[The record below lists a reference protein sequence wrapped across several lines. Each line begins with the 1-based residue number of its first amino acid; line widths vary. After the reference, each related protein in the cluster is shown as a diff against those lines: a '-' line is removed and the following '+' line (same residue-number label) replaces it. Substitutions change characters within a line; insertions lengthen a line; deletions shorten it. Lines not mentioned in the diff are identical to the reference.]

1 MQMPLTAP
9 AHHLLCSLMLSRST
23 PDVQSWEMNF
33 VMVLLLLTLQSF
45 QVCVLFSKLTVSVN
59 LVQVSVSAVYSES
72 MLQTDLEQTVIMLI
86 AKQ

>member
-1 MQMPLTAP
+1 
-9 AHHLLCSLMLSRST
+9 
-23 PDVQSWEMNF
+23 MNF
-33 VMVLLLLTLQSF
+33 VMVLLLLALQSF

-72 MLQTDLEQTVIMLI
+72 MLQTDLEQTVILLI

>member
-1 MQMPLTAP
+1 
-9 AHHLLCSLMLSRST
+9 
-23 PDVQSWEMNF
+23 MNF

-72 MLQTDLEQTVIMLI
+72 MLQTDLEQTVILLI

>member
-1 MQMPLTAP
+1 
-9 AHHLLCSLMLSRST
+9 
-23 PDVQSWEMNF
+23 MNF

>member
-1 MQMPLTAP
+1 
-9 AHHLLCSLMLSRST
+9 
-23 PDVQSWEMNF
+23 MNF
-33 VMVLLLLTLQSF
+33 VMVLLLLALQSF

-72 MLQTDLEQTVIMLI
+72 MLQTGLEQTVILLI